1 MAGPGQILMEVRQT
15 PDGGWGL
22 VPYVPPA
29 PAQPGMGQA
38 AAAAPPQPSWGGL
51 ALVLGGTGLAL
62 WWAYKRWWKTDDG
75 SKPARDRE
83 HGSGYE
89 REDVR
94 DRTRS
99 HGGERTRSGGYRGS
113 SGGGHS
119 RYGSS
124 YGREAWDAKRRG
136 REEARETTAR
146 PDERRSRRSKARLMA
161 EYKRLL
167 ESQGL

>member
-29 PAQPGMGQA
+29 ATPQGMGQA
-38 AAAAPPQPSWGGL
+38 AAPGAPPQPSWSGL

-75 SKPARDRE
+75 SRS
-83 HGSGYE
+83 HGGSGGYERE

-94 DRTRS
+94 E
-99 HGGERTRSGGYRGS
+99 HGGERTRSSGYRGS
-113 SGGGHS
+113 NGGGGRS
-119 RYGSS
+119 RYAGS
-124 YGREAWDAKRRG
+124 YGRDAWQEKRHG
-136 REEARETTAR
+136 REDAHETTAR

-167 ESQGL
+167 DSQGV